1 MSDQNLP
8 CVLAVSLPDSLSG
21 RDRQLDFSNFPVIH
35 EAESFGITRKLA
47 AEMGAVSAMERM
59 QALYPKM
66 RKRGIRV
73 LPGGDYGFPY
83 NPIGR
88 NARDLQLFVELFGYT
103 PIETLVAATK
113 LGGELMG
120 RGELI
125 GLLKPG
131 YLADLLVVNGDPTL
145 DVRIL
150 QERDRLKMIMKNGA
164 FHLRKPVNTA
174 PAHWATLQSN
184 A

>member
-1 MSDQNLP
+1 MLEAAKGEVFVAP
-8 CVLAVSLPDSLSG
+8 AVGLLYS
-21 RDRQLDFSNFPVIH
+21 RIH
-35 EAESFGITRKLA
+35 EAESFGITRKVA
-47 AEMGAVSAMERM
+47 EEMGAVSALERM

-88 NARDLQLFVELFGYT
+88 NARDLQLFVDLFGYT

-125 GLLKPG
+125 GQIKPG

-145 DVRIL
+145 DVSIL
-150 QERDRLKMIMKNGA
+150 QERDRLRIIMKDGA
-164 FHLRKPVNTA
+164 FHVRQPVDE
-174 PAHWATLQSN
+174 HVKMG
-184 A
+184 